1 MNKTWSP
8 SSVHTPKADYNHC
21 VLVEKASQ
29 TLHIAG
35 QLGIT
40 PRGELLTSVEDQVVQ
55 AWKNVQAILIANDMN
70 LDDLVSVRLYLTDR
84 ESLGSYAKAK
94 TRLFDI
100 SALPITLIF
109 VAGLF
114 DPLWK
119 VEIEAQAAK
128 KLN

>member
-1 MNKTWSP
+1 MNKIWNP
-8 SSVHTPKADYNHC
+8 NSVHPPKADYNHC
-21 VLVEKASQ
+21 VLVEAGCR

-40 PRGELLTSVEDQVVQ
+40 PSGELLTSVEDQVVQ

-70 LDDLVSVRLYLTDR
+70 LEDLVSVRLYLTDR
-84 ESLGSYAKAK
+84 ESLISYAKAK
-94 TRLFDI
+94 KRFFNI
-100 SALPITLIF
+100 SGLPITLIF

-114 DPLWK
+114 DPQWK

-128 KLN
+128 K